1 MANNLGNN
9 LDVLFSKAEELIS
22 TKTVIG
28 EAITIGEIV
37 LVPIIEVAVGAG
49 AGNGIKDGGAAGM
62 GAKITPSAII
72 AIIHGNVQ
80 LINIKNQNA
89 VNKLI
94 DMAPGV
100 VEHLNFGEIFT
111 KGKTKKDN
119 KDHVVFEEE
128 KIVE

>member
-1 MANNLGNN
+1 MRKMANNLGNN

-62 GAKITPSAII
+62 
-72 AIIHGNVQ
+72 
-80 LINIKNQNA
+80 
-89 VNKLI
+89 
-94 DMAPGV
+94 
-100 VEHLNFGEIFT
+100 
-111 KGKTKKDN
+111 
-119 KDHVVFEEE
+119 
-128 KIVE
+128 